1 MQISCE
7 LLRARYA
14 TVFLNSGQTSTALT
28 RLIVP
33 DERYTDVCAIA
44 IEEAKHFLP
53 GDPLLS
59 GIKMGPLAS
68 LSQVERVRDYI
79 RRGLDEGAEL
89 LCGGPE
95 TPENVDR
102 ILCQANNIWARQPA

>member
-1 MQISCE
+1 
-7 LLRARYA
+7 
-14 TVFLNSGQTSTALT
+14 
-28 RLIVP
+28 
-33 DERYTDVCAIA
+33 
-44 IEEAKHFLP
+44 
-53 GDPLLS
+53 
-59 GIKMGPLAS
+59 MGPLAS